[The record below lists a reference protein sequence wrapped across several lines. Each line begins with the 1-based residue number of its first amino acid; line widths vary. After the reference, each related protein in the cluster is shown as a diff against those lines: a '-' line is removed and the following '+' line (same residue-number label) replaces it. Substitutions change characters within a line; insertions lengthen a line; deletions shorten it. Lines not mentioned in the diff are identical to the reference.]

1 MKFSLKLFKKA
12 KTISYMRRHF
22 SVPTMGLVRAEIQ
35 YLPEEVE
42 NDNDVLYLIM
52 KQIHKTYSI
61 KLLPDQ
67 IQLLN

>member
-1 MKFSLKLFKKA
+1 
-12 KTISYMRRHF
+12 MRRHF